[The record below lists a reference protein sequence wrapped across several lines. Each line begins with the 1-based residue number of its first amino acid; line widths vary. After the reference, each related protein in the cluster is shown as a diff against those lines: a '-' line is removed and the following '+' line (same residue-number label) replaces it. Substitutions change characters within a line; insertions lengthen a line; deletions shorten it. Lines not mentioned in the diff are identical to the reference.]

1 MNSKTVKSGGM
12 GFISILTLIFI
23 VLKLTNNID
32 WSWLWVLSPL
42 WISTILFIIIL
53 AIIMIGGRLKKG
65 HW

>member
-1 MNSKTVKSGGM
+1 MNNKTVKSGGM
-12 GFISILTLIFI
+12 GIISILTLIFI
-23 VLKLTNNID
+23 VLKLTKNID

-42 WISTILFIIIL
+42 WISTILFIARF